1 MTLRQDRE
9 IQCCS
14 EEWIRVGA
22 SLANGDSCSAFC
34 CLLVTSL
41 LQVVTAF
48 WDVSLLIK
56 TPNRAVKIAAE
67 AEMKKD
73 DDDHEILEIITARH
87 HSTYQ
92 PCDNTTQPT
101 LH

>member
-1 MTLRQDRE
+1 MKRE
-9 IQCCS
+9 
-14 EEWIRVGA
+14 
-22 SLANGDSCSAFC
+22 SLIDDS
-34 CLLVTSL
+34 TSRSGNTMS
-41 LQVVTAF
+41 Q
-48 WDVSLLIK
+48 SIK

-92 PCDNTTQPT
+92 PCDNTTQAT